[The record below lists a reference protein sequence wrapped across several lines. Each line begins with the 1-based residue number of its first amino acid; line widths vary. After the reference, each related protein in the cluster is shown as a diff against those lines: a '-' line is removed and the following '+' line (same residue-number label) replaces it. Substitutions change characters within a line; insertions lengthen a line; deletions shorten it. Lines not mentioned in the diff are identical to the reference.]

1 MQVSKDIDSGHAQLS
16 ASQVF
21 FFFFAIVNVR
31 ASYILI
37 VSLSMDVSVKE
48 MGRDEAIDHQEL
60 LDEQDCKQSCDSE
73 TKRMV
78 SV

>member
-1 MQVSKDIDSGHAQLS
+1 MQVSTKDIDSVHAQLS
-16 ASQVF
+16 ASK
-21 FFFFAIVNVR
+21 FFFAIVNVR

-37 VSLSMDVSVKE
+37 VSSSMDVSIKE
-48 MGRDEAIDHQEL
+48 IGRDEAIDHQEL

>member
-1 MQVSKDIDSGHAQLS
+1 MQVSTKDIDSVHAQLS
-16 ASQVF
+16 ASKV
-21 FFFFAIVNVR
+21 FFAIVNVR

-37 VSLSMDVSVKE
+37 VSSSMDVSIKE
-48 MGRDEAIDHQEL
+48 IGRDEAIDHQEL